1 LRANNVNDYFRDLSK
16 LLLSIE
22 VTDLTGAAQSLQ
34 DGAEE
39 ALRLICDIAAKDAKI
54 ILVGNGGSAAIASHA
69 QNDLCKA
76 AGVRAMVFNEQ
87 PLLTALANDDGYG
100 SVFESPIL
108 LWAEPGDL
116 LLTVSSS
123 GKSESIIRAIDAATS
138 KGCQVITLSGFSPD
152 NPSRGMGDLN
162 FYVNSGIY
170 GYVETTHTA
179 LIHYLTTGVPS
190 RN

>member
-1 LRANNVNDYFRDLSK
+1 MQANNANNYFQDLSK

-22 VTDLTGAAQSLQ
+22 VSDK
-34 DGAEE
+34 DGASQLLDHGARE
-39 ALRLICDIAAKDAKI
+39 ALKLICDVAANDKKV

-69 QNDLCKA
+69 QNDLCKT
-76 AGVRAMVFNEQ
+76 AGVRAMVFNEP

-108 LWAEPGDL
+108 LWGEPGDL

-123 GKSESIIRAIDAATS
+123 GQSESIIRAINAATS
-138 KGCQVITLSGFSPD
+138 KQCHVITLSGFKAD
-152 NPSRGMGDLN
+152 NPSRSMGDLN
-162 FYVNSGIY
+162 FYVASSVY
-170 GYVETTHTA
+170 GYVETAHTA
-179 LIHYLTTGVPS
+179 LVHYLTTSVPR